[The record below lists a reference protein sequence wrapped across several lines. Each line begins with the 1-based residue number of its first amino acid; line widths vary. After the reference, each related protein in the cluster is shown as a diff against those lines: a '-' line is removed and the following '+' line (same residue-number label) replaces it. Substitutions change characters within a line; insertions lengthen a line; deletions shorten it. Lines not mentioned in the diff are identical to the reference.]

1 MYKIQDNDVI
11 SKSNGFGRYY
21 NNHTVAD
28 LSNSRIKNNWKQ
40 LKKRVV
46 DAVIVTTV
54 TLSTLAVLTLT
65 SGCASR
71 QMQPTIEEL
80 SKRYAHTVTVTA
92 KSRDVSMAISK
103 AAFEGRLQL
112 AKRLQTTTLVGSRVI
127 RQNVVRDTSGILYV
141 ATVTM
146 AIPQQ

>member
-1 MYKIQDNDVI
+1 MYKIQTNNII

-21 NNHTVAD
+21 SNHSVAD
-28 LSNSRIKNNWKQ
+28 ASHARIESNWKQ
-40 LKKRVV
+40 LKRRAI
-46 DAVIVTTV
+46 DAVVITTV
-54 TLSTLAVLTLT
+54 TLTTLAVLTLA